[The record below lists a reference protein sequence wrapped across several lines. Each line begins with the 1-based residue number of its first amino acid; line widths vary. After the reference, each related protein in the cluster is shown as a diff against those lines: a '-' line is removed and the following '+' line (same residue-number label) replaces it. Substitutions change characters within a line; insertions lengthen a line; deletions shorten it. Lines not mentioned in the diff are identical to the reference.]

1 MKRRVFTKNR
11 VLGSTVIATGL
22 IFAAFVL
29 WPAYTNPESR
39 LYTSAIGFL
48 KLQRFLGMP
57 VEAEAGHPVLHDF
70 ETPVLGEGTI
80 QCNFYNVPV
89 VPTARVNSLYV
100 EEGDEVKEGQLLA
113 ELNETEATL
122 NLNSAQLGVASAA
135 AERPAGTQPQLL
147 GAEILA
153 KTALGRAALSG

>member
-1 MKRRVFTKNR
+1 MKRGLFTKKR
-11 VLGSTVIATGL
+11 VLGSTVVAFGL
-22 IFAAFVL
+22 ILAAGAFLL
-29 WPAYTNPESR
+29 WPAYTNAESR
-39 LYTSAIGFL
+39 LFTSVIGFL

-57 VEAEAGHPVLHDF
+57 METEAVHPVWHDF

-89 VPTARVNSLYV
+89 VPTARVTALHV

-122 NLNSAQLGVASAA
+122 SLNSAQLGVASAA
-135 AERPAGTQPQLL
+135 AEQQRVEAG
-147 GAEILA
+147 
-153 KTALGRAALSG
+153 